1 MKVALLGQPNCGKS
15 TIFNAVAGYRSAT
28 GNFPGTTVEMAW
40 SKVRLNGQ
48 IIELVDLPG
57 VYSLTAS
64 SAAEN
69 VAKRF
74 LLDESVDLVIHV
86 MDASTLSRSLELTL
100 ELRELGVPMV
110 VCLNMMDEAARKG
123 VSISVE
129 KLAGLLELPVV
140 QTVATRGE
148 GVRELFAQVK
158 ARISANS
165 TQRENHAGPMTN
177 DTNGLAWH
185 KDVEEAVV
193 EMRSHLNGDLKGSR
207 LPARFVALKLLEGD
221 EVVSVSPEVRA
232 AAAGPRERDRLGG

>member
-28 GNFPGTTVEMAW
+28 GNFPGTTVELAW

-74 LLDESVDLVIHV
+74 LLDENVDLVIHV

-100 ELRELGVPMV
+100 ELRELGVP
-110 VCLNMMDEAARKG
+110 
-123 VSISVE
+123 
-129 KLAGLLELPVV
+129 
-140 QTVATRGE
+140 
-148 GVRELFAQVK
+148 
-158 ARISANS
+158 
-165 TQRENHAGPMTN
+165 
-177 DTNGLAWH
+177 
-185 KDVEEAVV
+185 
-193 EMRSHLNGDLKGSR
+193 
-207 LPARFVALKLLEGD
+207 
-221 EVVSVSPEVRA
+221 
-232 AAAGPRERDRLGG
+232 